1 MKDSDFSKTVEELS
15 ICIDD
20 ILKDFG
26 SRKVAFHTALNC
38 LETNEE
44 AGRQFVNDKKIATI
58 DDFREYC
65 KRRQSALRKGVQ
77 AARKEARTKWKEYI
91 SRHEVDKIKQIAYI
105 SAKEW
110 EENIS
115 RMNDRNKRIS

>member
-1 MKDSDFSKTVEELS
+1 MKGPNIANTPEELS
-15 ICIDD
+15 LRIDD
-20 ILKDFG
+20 ILKGFG
-26 SRKVAFHTALNC
+26 SRGVAFYAAWNC
-38 LETNEE
+38 LEANEE

-77 AARKEARTKWKEYI
+77 AARKEARTKWKECI
-91 SRHEVDKIKQIAYI
+91 SRHEVDKIKQIAYF

-110 EENIS
+110 EENIYQ
-115 RMNDRNKRIS
+115 MNDRKNE